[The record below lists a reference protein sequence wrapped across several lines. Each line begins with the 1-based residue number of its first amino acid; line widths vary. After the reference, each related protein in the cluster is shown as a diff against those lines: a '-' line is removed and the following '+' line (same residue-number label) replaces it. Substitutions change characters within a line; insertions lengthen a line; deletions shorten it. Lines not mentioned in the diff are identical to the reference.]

1 MSSNLMDTEPG
12 GESTQ
17 YESINTSNTPHAKQ
31 GGQMGEPQT
40 EVDSKSSEQQQEKNE
55 RGEKTA
61 ENIRYGE
68 AISEHGFGGETTG
81 NSGQANQGTGFGST
95 EFRDNSED
103 ATKTRKDQGYGPGS
117 GVGA

>member
-1 MSSNLMDTEPG
+1 MMDTEPG

-17 YESINTSNTPHAKQ
+17 YESIDTDNKPHAKQ

-40 EVDSKSSEQQQEKNE
+40 EVDSTSSEQQQQQQQQKSE

-68 AISEHGFGGETTG
+68 SISEHGFGGQTTG
-81 NSGQANQGTGFGST
+81 NSGQANQDTGYGST
-95 EFRDNSED
+95 KFHDSSED
-103 ATKTRKDQGYGPGS
+103 AVQTREDQGYGPGS

>member
-1 MSSNLMDTEPG
+1 VVQCIAWAPKTSSDISL
-12 GESTQ
+12 
-17 YESINTSNTPHAKQ
+17 A
-31 GGQMGEPQT
+31 EPQT
-40 EVDSKSSEQQQEKNE
+40 ELDSKSSEQQQEKNE

-81 NSGQANQGTGFGST
+81 NSGQANQGTGYGFT
-95 EFRDNSED
+95 ELRDNSED
-103 ATKTRKDQGYGPGS
+103 AVKTREEQGYGPGS